1 MMKFFTTTTTC
12 SAFSTLSSLLLLIMA
27 AAATTTA
34 TANAEKITDGGGRSP
49 YLFIRIATFNICE
62 QIDVACNTDIATNAE
77 TVWYF
82 KKQDSSST
90 TTEDYLVYTNSESQN
105 LGFVDIT
112 NPTSPKAAGEVDLGG
127 EPTTVRVI
135 GNYGTFIIYVNNKLS
150 LVALILLT

>member
-1 MMKFFTTTTTC
+1 MV
-12 SAFSTLSSLLLLIMA
+12 
-27 AAATTTA
+27 AATTTA

-90 TTEDYLVYTNSESQN
+90 TTTEEEDYYLVYTNSESQN

-112 NPTSPKAAGEVDLGG
+112 NPTTPKAAGEVDLGG

-135 GNYGTFIIYVNNKLS
+135 GNYGTLLYIYVNNKLS